1 LQHDAEQIAM
11 IAGLRGTIFQKF
23 EDAVLV
29 DVQGVIYRVN
39 TSAATLGDIGAAGAE
54 VRLQT
59 QLYVREDQMTLY
71 GFATDEELRL
81 FNTLIGVSGVGPKL
95 ALAIL
100 SRVRPDAL
108 ELAINA
114 ENAELLATVPGV
126 GRKTAARLILEL
138 RGKLVPAATAA
149 SGGAQPSQEEAE
161 VLAALRSLGYTTA
174 EAHGALSRSPR
185 DPGLSVEDRVVA
197 ALRELAST

>member
-1 LQHDAEQIAM
+1 M

-29 DVQGVIYRVN
+29 DVQGVVYRVN
-39 TSAATLGDIGAAGAE
+39 TSSTTLGDIGATGEEA
-54 VRLQT
+54 RLLT
-59 QLYVREDQMTLY
+59 QLYVREDQMTLF
-71 GFATDEELRL
+71 GFATDDELRL

-149 SGGAQPSQEEAE
+149 AGGAAQPSQEDAE

-174 EAHGALSRSPR
+174 EAHGALSRAPR
-185 DPGLSVEDRVVA
+185 DPALTVEDRVVA
-197 ALRELAST
+197 VLRELASS

>member
-1 LQHDAEQIAM
+1 M
-11 IAGLRGTIFQKF
+11 IAGLRGAIFQKF

-39 TSAATLGDIGAAGAE
+39 TSSTTLGDIGSSGDE
-54 VRLQT
+54 VRLLT
-59 QLYVREDQMTLY
+59 QLYVREDQMTLF
-71 GFATDEELRL
+71 GFATDDELRL

-95 ALAIL
+95 ALAVL

-108 ELAINA
+108 ELAINS

-149 SGGAQPSQEEAE
+149 AGVAQPSQEDAE

-174 EAHGALSRSPR
+174 EAHGALSRAPR

-197 ALRELAST
+197 VLRELASS

>member
-1 LQHDAEQIAM
+1 M
-11 IAGLRGTIFQKF
+11 IAGLRGVVFQKL

-29 DVQGVIYRVN
+29 DVSGVIYRVN
-39 TSAATLGDIGAAGAE
+39 TSASTLGEIGASGE
-54 VRLQT
+54 PVTVVT

-71 GFATDEELRL
+71 GFATNEELRL

-108 ELAINA
+108 ELAINS

-126 GRKTAARLILEL
+126 GKKTALRLILEL
-138 RGKLVPAATAA
+138 RGKLAPSATA
-149 SGGAQPSQEEAE
+149 GGAPGATPSQEDAE

-174 EAHGALSRSPR
+174 EAHSALSRAPR
-185 DPGLSVEDRVVA
+185 DPGLTLEDRVVA
-197 ALRELAST
+197 ALRDLASS

>member
-1 LQHDAEQIAM
+1 M
-11 IAGLRGTIFQKF
+11 IAGLRGAIFQKI

-29 DVQGVIYRVN
+29 DVHGVIYRVN
-39 TSAATLGDIGAAGAE
+39 TSSTTLGDIGAAGEE
-54 VRLQT
+54 VRLLT
-59 QLYVREDQMTLY
+59 QLYVREDQMTLF
-71 GFATDEELRL
+71 GFATDDELRL

-149 SGGAQPSQEEAE
+149 GGVLQPSQEDAE

-174 EAHGALSRSPR
+174 EAHGALGRAPR

-197 ALRELAST
+197 VLRELASS